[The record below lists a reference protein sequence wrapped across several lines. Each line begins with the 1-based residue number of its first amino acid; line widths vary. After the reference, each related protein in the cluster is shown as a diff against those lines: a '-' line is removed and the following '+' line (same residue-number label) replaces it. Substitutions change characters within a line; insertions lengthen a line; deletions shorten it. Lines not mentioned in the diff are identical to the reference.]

1 MRALPLQLLL
11 TVCLALPAAAKP
23 PAPAGAEKK
32 PETAEPAA
40 DGLPGSAPAEEPGAD
55 SPEVPEDMLEDKHLR
70 EEYGV
75 NEYTTPSIRKI
86 FGQLDKLGALPYEK
100 LRRELPKGTPSDR
113 SLVSLSLGVLIGDG
127 FLSAQSEKV
136 GDLENIGRAVLRHA
150 KVLAAGARVTEHAK
164 SILENSALGD
174 WKTLREDLSAT
185 QKDVEAEMVLL
196 RDMEMAH
203 LISMGGW
210 LRGLEIASS
219 AALDP
224 YTPERAAVL
233 ARRDLAEYFSATLA
247 DIDPSLKKLSHI
259 KALHTGINEIRELL
273 DVPEGKALDRDQVQK
288 VAAKS
293 AALVKLIAPAK
304 S

>member
-1 MRALPLQLLL
+1 MRPIFLPLLLSACI
-11 TVCLALPAAAKP
+11 VLPVTAQDAPLSDEKSKAAGEA
-23 PAPAGAEKK
+23 
-32 PETAEPAA
+32 
-40 DGLPGSAPAEEPGAD
+40 AEEPAD
-55 SPEVPEDMLEDKHLR
+55 GPEVPEDMLEDKHLR

-86 FGQLDKLGALPYEK
+86 FGQLDKLGTLPYDK
-100 LRRELPKGTPSDR
+100 LRREPPKGTPADR
-113 SLVSLSLGVLIGDG
+113 SMVSLSLGVLIGDG

-136 GDLENIGRAVLRHA
+136 EDLENIGRAVLRHA
-150 KVLAAGARVTEHAK
+150 KALAAGARVTEHAK

-210 LRGLEIASS
+210 LRGLEIASH
-219 AALDP
+219 AALEP
-224 YTPERAAVL
+224 YTPERASVL

-247 DIDPSLKKLSHI
+247 DIDPSLKKLPHI
-259 KALHTGINEIRELL
+259 KALHAGIDEIRALL
-273 DVPEGKALDRDQVQK
+273 EIPEGKALDQEQLQK
-288 VAAKS
+288 VADKAS
-293 AALVKLIAPAK
+293 ALVKLCTSAK
-304 S
+304 P